1 MKFVLSVGLKEE
13 EATLVDCVAAAV
25 TWPKLLVQFR
35 EFSRYVHTMTPVLY
49 FTLLQCGVY
58 KHA

>member
-1 MKFVLSVGLKEE
+1 MKFVLSVGLEEE
-13 EATLVDCVAAAV
+13 EATLVDCVAAASAAV

-49 FTLLQCGVY
+49 FTLLQCGV
-58 KHA
+58 